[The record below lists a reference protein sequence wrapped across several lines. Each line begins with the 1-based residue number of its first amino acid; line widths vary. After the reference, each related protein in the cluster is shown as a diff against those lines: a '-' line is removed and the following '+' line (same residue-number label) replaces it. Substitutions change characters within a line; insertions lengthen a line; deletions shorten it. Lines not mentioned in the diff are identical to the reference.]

1 MIRSLLSLSAA
12 ALVGTGFAAPAAAQ
26 DAEVKINQIYIQ
38 EGEECPASTDE
49 VITVCGILE
58 DPYRIPANLR
68 RSDSP
73 QNESWGER
81 AQSFQM
87 VGEFG
92 IMSCSPTGS
101 GGFTGCTQKMIDE
114 AYAEKRTSDG
124 VLFSQLIE
132 EERQKRLAEIDAAAA
147 EEQERVEM
155 IEREYEARLAAERA
169 AALPDED
176 TPEPAG
182 ASEDAGMLD
191 PSQPVALDADG
202 SPAAT
207 DANGDPVDPASYQ
220 FIG

>member
-1 MIRSLLSLSAA
+1 MIRPLLALTAA
-12 ALVGTGFAAPAAAQ
+12 AIGAAGLSAPAAAQ
-26 DAEVKINQIYIQ
+26 DGEVKINQIYIQ

-49 VITVCGILE
+49 IITVCGVLE

-81 AQSFQM
+81 AKSFQM

-92 IMSCSPTGS
+92 IMSCSPTGA
-101 GGFTGCTQKMIDE
+101 GGWTGCTQKMIEE
-114 AYAEKRTSDG
+114 AYAEKRNSDG

-132 EERQKRLAEIDAAAA
+132 EERQKRLATIDAEAA

-155 IEREYEARLAAERA
+155 IEREYEARLAAERGEP
-169 AALPDED
+169 LPDETPDETPD
-176 TPEPAG
+176 T
-182 ASEDAGMLD
+182 GMID
-191 PSQPVALDADG
+191 PSQPVELDANGGPAEVDADG
-202 SPAAT
+202 NA
-207 DANGDPVDPASYQ
+207 VDPASTQ